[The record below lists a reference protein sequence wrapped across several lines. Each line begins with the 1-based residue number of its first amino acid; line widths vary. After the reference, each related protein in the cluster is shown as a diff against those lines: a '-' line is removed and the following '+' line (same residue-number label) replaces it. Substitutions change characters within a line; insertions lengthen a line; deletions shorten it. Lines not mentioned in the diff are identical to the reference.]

1 MGTGASEPAEPAEQ
15 RRPRPAKAAF
25 TAPPEREERRAPQ
38 PRAGD
43 ASSRAGKV
51 PPPMLF
57 QAPPEEPVE
66 TPRPRTAKAAGD
78 GSARRDGGEQ
88 LFTPPA
94 DNAPTDT
101 GPAKAAPRP
110 RKKTAAEPATAS
122 AEPPAKAEP
131 SANVEPPA
139 NVEPAAKPEPQ
150 AKKAA
155 PKKAAAAKRTPAA
168 RTADQPVDAVKD
180 PAPTETTPKIPAG
193 RKAVAAAPADES
205 SAKAAKKATPRKI
218 AARKSATQKAAGD
231 LTSATTPDHGL
242 TEESVTLNN
251 EAADSPS
258 IAQPTEPVAETP
270 VPATDGIEQST
281 TEPVAETPAP
291 LPART
296 EPTTT
301 EPVAKTPTPPPARTE
316 PTTTEPVAKTP
327 TPSGTDQTV
336 VETATETSDLA
347 PVDGYGRAEPVIP
360 TGAAP
365 PKPGPGSLWR
375 VPEAAAA
382 AAVKRFTPQADAWAR
397 EIRATYPTATNDG
410 LARLAQQRFI
420 RKTTAAGAAASLAN
434 GWSSAADLVATSW
447 VNAEL
452 IAHIAAAY
460 GKQATAADLLVLTG
474 VHQDHESAQAAI
486 DGIPGHSASRA
497 PITAAGKTATW
508 AALKILG
515 RWWPGLA
522 AAGGAA
528 TATLNTERVAARA
541 IQRFRAS

>member
-1 MGTGASEPAEPAEQ
+1 MGTGATEPAEPAEG

-25 TAPPEREERRAPQ
+25 AAPPEREERRTPQ

-43 ASSRAGKV
+43 ASNRAGKV

-57 QAPPEEPVE
+57 QAPPEEPVD
-66 TPRPRTAKAAGD
+66 TVRPRTGATTGAAESGEN
-78 GSARRDGGEQ
+78 ARAGAADKDAGGGERRSG
-88 LFTPPA
+88 PPA
-94 DNAPTDT
+94 DAPPTDAT
-101 GPAKAAPRP
+101 PAKAPRP
-110 RKKTAAEPATAS
+110 RKTAAPA
-122 AEPPAKAEP
+122 PADATSP
-131 SANVEPPA
+131 
-139 NVEPAAKPEPQ
+139 
-150 AKKAA
+150 AKKAN

-168 RTADQPVDAVKD
+168 RTPDQPADAVKD
-180 PAPTETTPKIPAG
+180 PAPAETKIPTGRKAVVAPAPPTETTPA
-193 RKAVAAAPADES
+193 KAIKKAAPKKA
-205 SAKAAKKATPRKI
+205 AAKKSTARTPASDVT
-218 AARKSATQKAAGD
+218 AAP
-231 LTSATTPDHGL
+231 TPDPGL
-242 TEESVTLNN
+242 TEEPVTVNN
-251 EAADSPS
+251 EAAPT
-258 IAQPTEPVAETP
+258 AQRTQPAAE
-270 VPATDGIEQST
+270 A
-281 TEPVAETPAP
+281 PAP
-291 LPART
+291 EPA
-296 EPTTT
+296 
-301 EPVAKTPTPPPARTE
+301 AN
-316 PTTTEPVAKTP
+316 
-327 TPSGTDQTV
+327 D
-336 VETATETSDLA
+336 DLA
-347 PVDGYGRAEPVIP
+347 PIHGGGLAD
-360 TGAAP
+360 AAP
-365 PKPGPGSLWR
+365 TKPGAGSLWR
-375 VPEAAAA
+375 VPETAAA
-382 AAVKRFTPQADAWAR
+382 AAVKRFTPQADAWAQ
-397 EIRATYPTATNDG
+397 EIRSTYPTATNDG

-486 DGIPGHSASRA
+486 DGTPGHSASRA

>member
-1 MGTGASEPAEPAEQ
+1 
-15 RRPRPAKAAF
+15 
-25 TAPPEREERRAPQ
+25 
-38 PRAGD
+38 
-43 ASSRAGKV
+43 
-51 PPPMLF
+51 MLF

-327 TPSGTDQTV
+327 TPPPARTEPTTTEPVAKTPTPPPARTEPTTTEPVAKTPTPSGTDQTV